1 MLTDNDQKLKNKLI
15 VANSRRLPPG
25 NMLKKINKL
34 QAGLWNFFLRRRKEG
49 REGGRVEEKEGGM
62 EEGKEGKAM
71 T

>member
-15 VANSRRLPPG
+15 VANSRRLTPG
-25 NMLKKINKL
+25 NMLKKDL

-49 REGGRVEEKEGGM
+49 REGRRVEEKEGGM
-62 EEGKEGKAM
+62 EEGKGGKAM